1 MIYEITY
8 NNMAPLANNISID
21 PRLAIEKMLA
31 SKKSYSSK
39 EDPKVLA
46 QREAERKKQAQKAV
60 SSAITK

>member
-1 MIYEITY
+1 
-8 NNMAPLANNISID
+8 MAPLANNISID
-21 PRLAIEKMLA
+21 PKLAIEKMLA

-60 SSAITK
+60 STVITK